1 MKCMKLDACLVN
13 SVIFVFSRNF
23 PEIAWRA
30 FKAARRL
37 MLFCGVCGF
46 QRWNRLAALLYPPG
60 DAWRLTQFSGFLL
73 ELPGGKDQPPGDAN
87 IFPRFCLV
95 GISRLDFVRLRE
107 FDDGVLGHALK
118 RNQKCAIS
126 DTARGGDYR
135 LQGYCDSV
143 SKALGTWRY
152 ASPRWAASEQIA
164 PSDLCPPLGDLAVLS
179 SKRIPSVELGIVVK
193 HVAFLELSSEWHPLS

>member
-1 MKCMKLDACLVN
+1 MKLDASHVN

-60 DAWRLTQFSGFLL
+60 NAWRLTQFSGFLL

-87 IFPRFCLV
+87 LFPRFWYFRGPRLILFRRKANQILKEWLRYHNV
-95 GISRLDFVRLRE
+95 GIITKF
-107 FDDGVLGHALK
+107 K
-118 RNQKCAIS
+118 
-126 DTARGGDYR
+126 
-135 LQGYCDSV
+135 
-143 SKALGTWRY
+143 
-152 ASPRWAASEQIA
+152 
-164 PSDLCPPLGDLAVLS
+164 
-179 SKRIPSVELGIVVK
+179 
-193 HVAFLELSSEWHPLS
+193 